1 MLKVEIKKKKT
12 KSMRLV
18 YNPTK
23 KNKKKIIKYNSQ
35 NNIIL
40 KD

>member
-12 KSMRLV
+12 KSIRLV

-23 KNKKKIIKYNSQ
+23 KSDKIIKHNF
-35 NNIIL
+35 
-40 KD
+40 